1 LFFIKYLLKIKDVFF
16 ENLIKFYTFWNK
28 CSFKE
33 THLVWKLGKSQQ
45 NLTQFMKRGRL
56 VSRKMIDRLQFL
68 EILSVISK
76 PSGAASCHGCQHP
89 GNLTK
94 IKKKNWMVNK

>member
-1 LFFIKYLLKIKDVFF
+1 
-16 ENLIKFYTFWNK
+16 
-28 CSFKE
+28 
-33 THLVWKLGKSQQ
+33 
-45 NLTQFMKRGRL
+45 MKVGRL

-76 PSGAASCHGCQHP
+76 PSGAALSHGCQHP

-94 IKKKNWMVNK
+94 IEKKFGW